1 MAERSPR
8 HVPRRVMLFL
18 GLAFAGQLL
27 WHGARSELRA
37 EAEDLRQPPSVAS
50 LRVLSLGE
58 PLVLAKALMLWLQ
71 AHDNQPGISIP
82 FLALDY
88 RVVRAWLG
96 RILDLDPR
104 GQYPLLAASRVYG
117 VVPDAQRKRVM
128 LEFVYQR
135 FFEDPGRRWPWLA
148 HAAIVA
154 KHRLRDLP
162 LALKYARA
170 ITDYAHGAG
179 VPDWARHMSVVIL
192 EDMGELD
199 AARFLIGGLIHSGRV
214 TDPHEIWFLE
224 QKLAELDARQGAQNP

>member
-1 MAERSPR
+1 
-8 HVPRRVMLFL
+8 MLFL
-18 GLAFAGQLL
+18 GLAFAGQIA
-27 WHGARSELRA
+27 WHGARSDLRA
-37 EAEDLRQPPSVAS
+37 EAESLPPPPPASS
-50 LRVLSLGE
+50 LRMASLGE
-58 PLVLAKALMLWLQ
+58 PLVLAKTLMLWLQ

-117 VVPDAQRKRVM
+117 AVLDDGRKRVM

-135 FFEDPGRRWPWLA
+135 FFEDPDRRWPWLA

-154 KHRLRDLP
+154 KHGLEDLP

-170 ITDYAHGAG
+170 ITEHARGAG
-179 VPDWARHMSVVIL
+179 VPNWARDMSVVIL
-192 EDMGELD
+192 EDMGELE

-214 TDPHEIWFLE
+214 TDPHEIRFLE
-224 QKLAELDARQGAQNP
+224 QKLAELEAGQAGGSP